1 MSSITAISDASSAA
15 RTVAKEARHLEGG
28 PRDFDPILE
37 LAAGTRFV
45 LIGEASHGTHDFY
58 RVRAEITKRLIREFG
73 FTALAVEADWP
84 DAFRVNRYVRAQSD
98 DPNADEALGGFTRF
112 PQWMW
117 RNADVLDFVGWLR
130 AHNDT
135 RPQGA
140 PRVGFYGLDLYSM
153 HASMAHVLS
162 YLDVVDAEAATRARH
177 RYACF
182 DHFGEDPQEYGF
194 AVSRGMSES
203 CEHEVVEQLV
213 DMQRAASGWVSRD
226 GRLGADAHFFA
237 QQNARLVRNAEAYYR
252 AMFRGGAASWNVR
265 DRHMAETLRTLADH
279 LRATEHKPARL
290 VVWAHN
296 SHLGNAAATEMTRHG
311 EVNLGQLVR
320 HDYGSDALLV
330 GFSTYEGTVTAAS
343 DWGAPAQRMAVR
355 PALPG
360 SYEAVLHDAGA
371 QLLLDLRQ
379 SAELRRVLDAP
390 RLQRA
395 IGVIYRPQT
404 ERISHYFET
413 RLPEQFDVLLHYD
426 STRALEPLE
435 RTGLWEHGELPATY
449 PTAL

>member
-1 MSSITAISDASSAA
+1 MAIFKTISDASYVA
-15 RTVAKEARHLEGG
+15 RVVTEHAHHLEGG
-28 PRDFDPILE
+28 PADFDPVLE

-45 LIGEASHGTHDFY
+45 LIGEASHGTHEFY

-73 FTALAVEADWP
+73 FTGVAVEADWP
-84 DAFRVNRYVRAQSD
+84 DAFRVNRYVRGQSD
-98 DPNADEALGGFTRF
+98 DADADEALGGFTRF

-130 AHNDT
+130 AHNEALRAD
-135 RPQGA
+135 A

-162 YLDVVDAEAATRARH
+162 YLDVVDPDAANRARH

-194 AVSRGMSES
+194 AVSREMSES
-203 CEHEVVEQLV
+203 CEQEVVEQLV
-213 DMQRAASGWVSRD
+213 EMQRTAAAWVERD

-237 QQNARLVRNAEAYYR
+237 QQNARLVRNAESYYR
-252 AMFRGGAASWNVR
+252 AVFHGGSASWNVR
-265 DRHMAETLRTLADH
+265 DRHMSETLRTLADH
-279 LRATEHKPARL
+279 LRVGPRQPARL

-296 SHLGNAAATEMTRHG
+296 SHLGNAAATEMARHG
-311 EVNLGQLVR
+311 ELNLGQLVR
-320 HDYGSDALLV
+320 HDFGSDALLV
-330 GFSTYEGTVTAAS
+330 GFSTYDGTVTAAS

-360 SYEAVLHDAGA
+360 SYELVLHEAGPR
-371 QLLLDLRQ
+371 LLLDLRR
-379 SAELRRVLDAP
+379 SLDLRRVLDEP

-404 ERISHYFET
+404 ERLSHYFET
-413 RLPEQFDVLLHYD
+413 RLPEQFDILLHYD
-426 STRALEPLE
+426 RTRAVEPLE
-435 RTGLWEHGELPATY
+435 RTGAWDHAELPATY
-449 PTAL
+449 PTSL